1 MHRDATLDVTGAYR
15 YLLIRSWDSE
25 LPCLCWILLNP
36 STADPTRD
44 DPTIRRCIS
53 FSAAWGYGTLRVV
66 NLFGF
71 RSCRPAGLR
80 TAADPVGPENELFV
94 RSAIDAS
101 DASIVGWGV
110 HGAFRTRDQAVN
122 SMLESGTLC
131 LGRTQEGHPRH
142 PLYLP
147 RGAQPVLWR
156 A

>member
-1 MHRDATLDVTGAYR
+1 
-15 YLLIRSWDSE
+15 
-25 LPCLCWILLNP
+25 
-36 STADPTRD
+36 
-44 DPTIRRCIS
+44 
-53 FSAAWGYGTLRVV
+53 AWGYGTLRVV